1 LASLSELLWSR
12 GDRAHRSHTA
22 ESEEL
27 NGGAE
32 MKKDSGS
39 QVRDISDLL
48 AFNPPRQLK
57 NFSGPQVAVLFGVLA
72 LVALIPVITHP
83 LPPLEDYINHL
94 ARMHVIATIGRDPY
108 LARFYEVDWQ
118 IVPNLMMDMVVPV
131 LARAMNVYLAGQLFT
146 VAAFL
151 LIVSGILTL
160 NRALFGQWS
169 VLPLIAFA
177 FLYNYVFL
185 VGVMNYEFGMGLALW
200 ALAFWVWLRERAWP
214 LRFAVSTL
222 FVVLLFFCHLF
233 AVGLYGLG
241 LLAYELWRALTR
253 HDLSPQIR
261 VINFT
266 ATGLPFV
273 PVLVLLRA
281 SPTWAHLWDY
291 DWEPRGKID
300 GLIYVIEV
308 YSDIVAFVV
317 VAVIGAA
324 AIWAFR
330 RNLLHFHPFGWLLL
344 LIGCLIYLAMPRIM
358 FATYMADQR
367 LPVAVA
373 FMLIACVQL
382 ELRHRLVRRG
392 FLALLLVALVL
403 RVIEVDL
410 AWAQLSPLTL
420 EFRDSIKRI
429 SPGSTVLIAYA
440 DQSAGDD
447 VRDLGLVHA
456 ACLAMIE
463 RSALVTTAFT
473 VSGKQI
479 MHVQMRYRE
488 QVDTEDGTPPSV
500 EQLVVAATR
509 KDYETT
515 AYWQEWQTR
524 FDYVYLLFT
533 EDEATNPAPDLMT
546 LIYDG
551 GRFQLYRIN
560 KRTAANKDPAP
571 VETPPRR

>member
-1 LASLSELLWSR
+1 
-12 GDRAHRSHTA
+12 
-22 ESEEL
+22 
-27 NGGAE
+27 
-32 MKKDSGS
+32 MKRDAGS
-39 QVRDISDLL
+39 QAKDTISDLL
-48 AFNPPRQLK
+48 AFTPPRQLK
-57 NFSGPQVAVLFGVLA
+57 NFSEPQVAVLFGVLA
-72 LVALIPVITHP
+72 LVAVIPIITHP
-83 LPPLEDYINHL
+83 LPPLEDYLNHL
-94 ARMHVIATIGRDPY
+94 ARMHVIATIGHDPY
-108 LARFYEVDWQ
+108 LSRFYEIDWQ

-131 LARAMNVYLAGQLFT
+131 LAHAMNVYLAGQMFT
-146 VAAFL
+146 VATLL
-151 LIVSGILTL
+151 LIVSGTLTL

-169 VLPLIAFA
+169 VLPLIAFP

-185 VGVMNYEFGMGLALW
+185 VGLMNYEFGMGLALW
-200 ALAFWVWLRERAWP
+200 ALAIWVWLRERSWP
-214 LRFAVSTL
+214 LRLAVSAL

-253 HDLSPQIR
+253 VDLSPQIR
-261 VINFT
+261 AIDFA

-273 PVLVLLRA
+273 PVLVLLLM
-281 SPTWAHLWDY
+281 SPTWAHRWDY

-308 YSDIVAFVV
+308 YSDVVAFVV
-317 VAVIGAA
+317 VASIGAA

-330 RNLLHFHPFGWLLL
+330 RGLLRFHPVGWLLL
-344 LIGCLIYLAMPRIM
+344 LVGCLIYLALPRIL
-358 FATYMADQR
+358 FSTYMADQR
-367 LPVAVA
+367 LPIAVA

-392 FLALLLVALVL
+392 FLALLLVALVV

-479 MHVQMRYRE
+479 MHVQTRYRD
-488 QVDTEDGTPPSV
+488 QVDTEDGIPPSV
-500 EQLVVAATR
+500 EQLLVAATR
-509 KDYETT
+509 NDYETT
-515 AYWQEWQTR
+515 AYWQQWQTR

-533 EDEATNPAPDLMT
+533 EDEAANPAPDLLT

-560 KRTAANKDPAP
+560 KQTAAAAAAANKDPAP
-571 VETPPRR
+571 LGSPPRP

>member
-1 LASLSELLWSR
+1 
-12 GDRAHRSHTA
+12 
-22 ESEEL
+22 
-27 NGGAE
+27 
-32 MKKDSGS
+32 MKRDAGSPAKDA
-39 QVRDISDLL
+39 ISDLL
-48 AFNPPRQLK
+48 AFKPPRQLK
-57 NFSGPQVAVLFGVLA
+57 NFSEPQVAVLFGVLA
-72 LVALIPVITHP
+72 LVAVIPVITHP
-83 LPPLEDYINHL
+83 LPPLEDYLNHL

-108 LARFYEVDWQ
+108 LARFYEIDWQ

-131 LARAMNVYLAGQLFT
+131 LARIMNVYLAGQVFT
-146 VAAFL
+146 VAALL
-151 LIVSGILTL
+151 LIVSGTLAL

-169 VLPLIAFA
+169 VLPLIAFP

-185 VGVMNYEFGMGLALW
+185 VGLMNYEFGMGLALW
-200 ALAFWVWLRERAWP
+200 ALAIWVWLRERAWP
-214 LRFAVSTL
+214 LRLAVSAL

-253 HDLSPQIR
+253 VDLWPQIR
-261 VINFT
+261 AIDFA

-273 PVLVLLRA
+273 PVLVLLLM
-281 SPTWAHLWDY
+281 SPTWAHRFDY

-317 VAVIGAA
+317 VAGIGAA

-330 RNLLHFHPFGWLLL
+330 RGLLRFHPVGWLLL
-344 LIGCLIYLAMPRIM
+344 LVGCLIYLALPRIL

-429 SPGSTVLIAYA
+429 SPGSTILIAYA

-473 VSGKQI
+473 VNGKQI
-479 MHVQMRYRE
+479 MHVQTRYRD

-500 EQLVVAATR
+500 EQLLVEVTR

-515 AYWQEWQTR
+515 AYWQNWQTR

-533 EDEATNPAPDLMT
+533 EDEAINPAPDAMT

-560 KRTAANKDPAP
+560 KQTAANKDPAP
-571 VETPPRR
+571 PGSQPHP

>member
-1 LASLSELLWSR
+1 MKR
-12 GDRAHRSHTA
+12 G
-22 ESEEL
+22 
-27 NGGAE
+27 
-32 MKKDSGS
+32 SGS
-39 QVRDISDLL
+39 QVRDAISDLL
-48 AFNPPRQLK
+48 AFRPPRQLK
-57 NFSGPQVAVLFGVLA
+57 NFSGPQVAVLFGVLG
-72 LVALIPVITHP
+72 LVAVIPVITHP

-94 ARMHVIATIGRDPY
+94 ARMHVIATIGRDHY

-151 LIVSGILTL
+151 LIVSGTLAL

-169 VLPLIAFA
+169 VLPLIAFP

-200 ALAFWVWLRERAWP
+200 ALAVWVRLRERAWP
-214 LRFAVSTL
+214 LRLAVSAL

-253 HDLSPQIR
+253 HDLSQQMR
-261 VINFT
+261 VVDFT

-273 PVLVLLRA
+273 PVLVLLVL
-281 SPTWAHLWDY
+281 SPTWAHVWDY

-308 YSDIVAFVV
+308 YSDFVAFVV

-330 RNLLHFHPFGWLLL
+330 RGLLRFHPVGWLLL
-344 LIGCLIYLAMPRIM
+344 LVGCLVYLAMPRIL

-479 MHVQMRYRE
+479 MHVQTRFRD

-500 EQLVVAATR
+500 EQLLVAATR
-509 KDYETT
+509 KDYEST
-515 AYWQEWQTR
+515 AYWQKWQTR

-571 VETPPRR
+571 LESPSHP